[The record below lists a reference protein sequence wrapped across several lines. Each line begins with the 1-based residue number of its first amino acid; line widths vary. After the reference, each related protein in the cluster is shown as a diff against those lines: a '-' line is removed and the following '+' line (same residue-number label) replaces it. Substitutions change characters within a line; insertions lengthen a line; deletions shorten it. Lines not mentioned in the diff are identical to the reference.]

1 MRYSNNPLEL
11 VFVFFRYHKLAGK
24 LCVLCVLVFA
34 LFICWKVGIAHEAT
48 RPDHLEIPSTEEE
61 IQGDFPYIAITQ
73 LDQETELTTPVDI
86 NFSQAQDYY
95 EITTGGQFHLT
106 GELGGTLFINAKEQN
121 VHLFLDNVSIT
132 SKSGPAIYCQDADKL
147 VITVMSDT
155 ENIISDLGDY
165 RADEKVESCIYS
177 ECDMT
182 INGTGKL
189 TVNGYYKDAIRS
201 KDIVKILDGVY
212 TIKCKRTGIHGND
225 GLLIAGGKITIS
237 SEKYGLKTANSGAE
251 GRGNMI
257 ISGGSL
263 SIIAGRYAFVTT
275 KANLIIYNCS
285 ISVNSVV
292 NTYDVGGMQR
302 IQEGC
307 VQ

>member
-1 MRYSNNPLEL
+1 MQYSNNPLES
-11 VFVFFRYHKLAGK
+11 VFVFFRKHKLMGK
-24 LCVLCVLVFA
+24 LCVLFSLALALLV
-34 LFICWKVGIAHEAT
+34 CWKVGMDHKAT
-48 RPDHLEIPSTEEE
+48 AQNFFDIPATEEE
-61 IQGDFPYIAITQ
+61 LQEDFPYLAITQ
-73 LDQETELTTPVDI
+73 LDHEAELTNPIDV
-86 NFSQAQDYY
+86 NLSHMQERY

-106 GELGGTLFINAKEQN
+106 GNLNGTLFINAEEQN
-121 VHLFLDNVSIT
+121 VHLFLDDVTIT

-147 VITVMSDT
+147 VITVMPGT

-165 RADEKVESCIYS
+165 RADEGIEACIYS

-182 INGTGKL
+182 INGTGDL
-189 TVNGYYKDAIRS
+189 IVNGYYKDAIRS

-225 GLLIAGGKITIS
+225 GVLVTGGNITIS

-257 ISGGSL
+257 ISGGEL
-263 SIIAGRYAFVTT
+263 SIIAGRYAFVTA
-275 KANLIIYNCS
+275 KANLLIYNCS
-285 ISVNSVV
+285 ISESSVV
-292 NTYDVGGMQR
+292 NPYDVGGVKR

-307 VQ
+307 MQ